1 MSTTASRPPS
11 PALIFETL
19 NAYQRSGALH
29 AAIELDLFTAIAE
42 GNTSARM
49 IAERIKAS
57 VKGTRVLCDYLTLMG
72 FLIKQSDDY
81 SLTPESS
88 VFLDRNSPAYVG
100 SASKFLNSTRQF
112 QDIAAIVRKG
122 GTVMGRE
129 GQAGQEGMLSAEH
142 PLWVEFARS
151 MAPLTTMPAQLIAE
165 LIGAKEAAK
174 WKVLDIAAGHGIF
187 GITIAKNN
195 PSAEIVAVD
204 WAPVLA
210 VADENALKAGVSD
223 RFRKIPGSA
232 FEVDLGSGYDIVL
245 ITNFLHHFDP
255 AANEGLLRKVH
266 AAMAPGGRAL
276 TVEFIPNEDRISPPQ
291 DASFSLI
298 MLGATASGD
307 AYTFSEYDR
316 MFRSAGF
323 SRNELIQLDPSPQR
337 VIVSYK

>member
-1 MSTTASRPPS
+1 MSTTAPHAPS

-57 VKGTRVLCDYLTLMG
+57 IKGTRVLCDYLTVMG
-72 FLIKQSDDY
+72 FLNKQRDDY
-81 SLTPESS
+81 SLGSDAS
-88 VFLDRNSPAYVG
+88 VFLNRHSPAYIG
-100 SASKFLNSTRQF
+100 SISRFLGN
-112 QDIAAIVRKG
+112 V
-122 GTVMGRE
+122 E
-129 GQAGQEGMLSAEH
+129 GLKA
-142 PLWVEFARS
+142 FKD
-151 MAPLTTMPAQLIAE
+151 MAPLTTIPAQLIAD
-165 LIGAKEAAK
+165 LIGAKDGSK

-195 PSAEIVAVD
+195 PNAEIVALD
-204 WAPVLA
+204 WASVLE
-210 VADENALKAGVSD
+210 VAEENARSAGLAD

-232 FEVDLGSGYDIVL
+232 FEVDFESGYNIVL
-245 ITNFLHHFDP
+245 ITNFLHHFDI
-255 AANEGLLRKVH
+255 ATNEGLLRKVY
-266 AAMAPGGRAL
+266 AAMAPGGR
-276 TVEFIPNEDRISPPQ
+276 TVTVDFIPNEDRVTPPQ
-291 DASFSLI
+291 DATFSLM
-298 MLGATASGD
+298 MLGATAGGD

-323 SRNELIQLDPSPQR
+323 SRNELRELAPSPQR